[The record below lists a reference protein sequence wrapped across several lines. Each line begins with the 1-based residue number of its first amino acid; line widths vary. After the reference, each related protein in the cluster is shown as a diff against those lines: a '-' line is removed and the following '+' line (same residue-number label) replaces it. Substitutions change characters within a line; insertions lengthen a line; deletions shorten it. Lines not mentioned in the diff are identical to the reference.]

1 MNEPQRSD
9 IEYLI
14 ANPDQAQNFNTAFG
28 EGTAERHL
36 QPTNSPQ
43 TAQPED
49 EGGFTDG
56 LLDVGIGIVDGVTS
70 AINNTLDLPQDLGL
84 ADIPK
89 PSITFG
95 ETADNGVVGVRMI
108 SDNDA
113 LREVGLNPEAG
124 ARIPQIVDSTDV
136 GDAGLAYHVP
146 KGIVQFATGLIGLG
160 KLGVIPKAATKVGKG
175 LVALGSGALVDAS
188 VFDPHDPRFADMIK
202 EFAPDVESDVLDFLA
217 SDDEDTDAEGRLKNA
232 IEGSILGVGS
242 ELLFAVARGVKAGG
256 RAFKEARRT
265 AGGSDEALNSVIGS
279 TAKPDDDVLA
289 GIAREV
295 SEEIEA
301 VLPASQREAL
311 VEQMEMFPELPA
323 IPVRTADLPPGT
335 AAVAARTAQDVD
347 MKSLAEDYQRAG
359 LTVDHAPNYAD
370 LSSVGQRAFNWD
382 KMESAVDVKLILQDT
397 AKALGPTLSRTL
409 GDGPRS
415 MESIRN
421 AALRDVADIIGEG
434 YAPFADRVARMAE
447 TADEQARTLVA
458 GKVMMQSIGEQLSR
472 DTRILTHRGDDPFVR
487 ARVEQLTETLLDLQ
501 GNLKVIQTGTARAVR
516 SGALNTSA
524 LVRISAANGDPREIL
539 AATRGTAMHRGI
551 NMVNEFWL
559 NSILSGPKTHLVNVM
574 SNGMQTISHPVAQ
587 FIGGVQTR
595 NPEVRE
601 QAVFQLMSLQREM
614 ADSWRM
620 AVKSFKMGD
629 NILDVRNATDD
640 RPVHHAISAANAG
653 VDDTAVGSFVNTMG
667 NITRLPSRALLAED
681 EFFKQL
687 NFRAN
692 MSGRLAV
699 EARANGLKGD
709 EMWDWIAREMDS
721 RVLDDM
727 GNLRRNATGGLDGDV
742 EGALQASRYATFT
755 QDLLPGSASAKYSE
769 FVNAVPIMRQISP
782 FVRTPANIIK
792 MAATMTPGARNL
804 VSDYK
809 VMMRSGDPELVAKAT
824 GMARMGEMVWISGL
838 MLASQGAL
846 TGGGPKD
853 PHLRKQ
859 WFDAGHRPYTITVG
873 GEAISYQRV
882 DPFGLPLA
890 LIADFAEVSGTME
903 AENAELTSIV
913 STAALAVGRTL
924 TDKTYLQGWGE
935 FFELMESRSEEHAS
949 SILRRRMASFQP
961 FSSLTRQV
969 AAEIDPVLREQHDL
983 IDTFK
988 AQIPGLSSTLP
999 PRRSWL
1005 TGEAITR
1012 PGFYMNPLTVEGI
1025 EPNPVAQELTDLGH
1039 SFQGPEKSME
1049 GIELTAEQYSRYVE
1063 LNGTERVHG
1072 RNLMENL
1079 DRLFNSSRYRDA
1091 PPHQPGVE
1099 TRRLRLT
1106 RRVIE
1111 NHRKAA
1117 RRALRREDETLMD
1130 QIRSATASRRDA
1142 LSNDDERAQSGIE
1155 ELLNLNR

>member
-1 MNEPQRSD
+1 MNEAQRSD

-14 ANPDQAQNFNTAFG
+14 AHPDQAAKFDAAFG
-28 EGTAERHL
+28 EGAAQSHL
-36 QPTNSPQ
+36 QPPEEESGFID
-43 TAQPED
+43 TAAS
-49 EGGFTDG
+49 
-56 LLDVGIGIVDGVTS
+56 VGAGVVDGITS
-70 AINNTLDLPQDLGL
+70 AVNNVLDLPDDLG
-84 ADIPK
+84 ANDIPK
-89 PSITFG
+89 PALTFG
-95 ETADNGVVGVRMI
+95 EDADNGVVGVRMVSDREAFAESGIDI
-108 SDNDA
+108 ST
-113 LREVGLNPEAG
+113 AG
-124 ARIPQIVDSTDV
+124 ARIPRIVNKDEAKDE
-136 GDAGLAYHVP
+136 GLDYHVP
-146 KGIVQFATGLIGLG
+146 KGIVQFATGLVGLG
-160 KLGVIPKAATKVGKG
+160 KLGLVPKAATTAGKAVTA
-175 LVALGSGALVDAS
+175 LVAGAAVDVA
-188 VFDPHDPRFADMIK
+188 VFDPRDPRFADMIR
-202 EFAPDVESDVLDFLA
+202 EFAPDVESDILDYLA
-217 SDDEDTDAEGRLKNA
+217 SSDDDTDAEGRLKNA
-232 IEGSILGVGS
+232 IEGSLLGIGS
-242 ELLFAVARGVKAGG
+242 ELLFSIARGMKAGTQAV
-256 RAFKEARRT
+256 REAHRT
-265 AGGSDEALNSVIGS
+265 AGGADEALNSTISGTV
-279 TAKPDDDVLA
+279 KPDEDVLA
-289 GIAREV
+289 GIAKEV

-301 VLPASQREAL
+301 ILPAQQRA
-311 VEQMEMFPELPA
+311 QMADQFELFPELPA
-323 IPVRTADLPPGT
+323 VPVRADDLPPGT
-335 AAVAARTAQDVD
+335 AAVAARTPSGIDLKA
-347 MKSLAEDYQRAG
+347 LTEDYQRAG
-359 LTVDHAPNYAD
+359 LTVDHAPSYSD

-382 KMESAVDVKLILQDT
+382 KMGSGMDVKLVLQDT
-397 AKALGPTLSRTL
+397 AEALGPTLSRTL
-409 GDGPRS
+409 GNGPRS

-434 YAPFADRVARMAE
+434 YAPFAERVARMAD

-458 GKVMMQSIGEQLSR
+458 GKMMMQSLGEQLSR
-472 DTRILTHRGDDPFVR
+472 DTRILTHSGDDPFVR

-524 LVRISAANGDPREIL
+524 LVRISAADGDPREIL

-559 NSILSGPKTHLVNVM
+559 NSILSGPKTHMVNVM

-587 FIGGVQTR
+587 FIGGMQTR

-601 QAVFQLMSLQREM
+601 QAVFQLMSLKREM

-653 VDDTAVGSFVNTMG
+653 VGDTPVGSFVDTVG
-667 NITRLPSRALLAED
+667 TVTRLPSRALLAED

-727 GNLRRNATGGLDGDV
+727 GNLRRNATGALDEDV
-742 EGALQASRYATFT
+742 EGGLQAARYATFT

-792 MAATMTPGARNL
+792 MAATMTPGARHL

-809 VMMRSGDPELVAKAT
+809 AMMGSGDPELVAKAT

-853 PHLRKQ
+853 PHLRKL
-859 WFDAGHRPYTITVG
+859 WFDAGHRPYTINIG
-873 GEAISYQRV
+873 GEAVSYQRI

-935 FFELMESRSEEHAS
+935 FFELMESRSEDHAS
-949 SILRRRMASFQP
+949 SILRRRLASFQP

-983 IDTFK
+983 IGTFK
-988 AQIPGLSSTLP
+988 AQVPGLSDTLP

-1005 TGEAITR
+1005 TGEPITR

-1025 EPNPVAQELTDLGH
+1025 TPNPVAQELTNLGH

-1049 GIELTAEQYSRYVE
+1049 GVELTPEQYSRFVE
-1063 LNGTERVHG
+1063 LNGTVRVHG
-1072 RNLMENL
+1072 RTLMEDL
-1079 DRLFNSSRYRDA
+1079 DRLFRSARYTEA
-1091 PPHQPGVE
+1091 PEHQPGVE
-1099 TRRLRLT
+1099 TRRLRYT

-1117 RRALRREDETLMD
+1117 RRTLKREDETLMD
-1130 QIRSATASRRDA
+1130 QIRSAAQSQRAA
-1142 LSNDDERAQSGIE
+1142 LSSDEATAQSGIE